1 MGPVAG
7 ADRKRM
13 HELRLDLAGLAR
25 FPSKGLP
32 RPGSRTEVN
41 YARSTQP
48 YVPRAPII
56 IPIRTTARA
65 CDEAAN

>member
-48 YVPRAPII
+48 YASRDYYYPDQDDG
-56 IPIRTTARA
+56 TGL
-65 CDEAAN
+65 